1 MSNIYYSY
9 NDISIVPAAIT
20 RVAHRNQCNPFV
32 GEGANSSLPI
42 FTAPMSSIVN
52 LQNVDIYKK
61 NKIIPILPRNISLS
75 LRLKY
80 LDKGYWIALSLK
92 ETEELS
98 LDKLK
103 DNQEY
108 KICIDIANGHMQKL
122 YDLVHS
128 IHISKPNIKIMA
140 GNIANPETI
149 WTAMSAGV
157 DYIRIGIG
165 TGAGCIT
172 SSNTAIHYPIASL
185 IKECIKIR
193 NEWTYT
199 TTKKSNLKIIADG
212 GIRNYNDVIKALAL
226 GADYVMIGS
235 VFASCMESN
244 KQIWIDAEPYGEEG
258 YTAPD
263 PDNGLIMGL
272 KDDWKHGT
280 NITPLFH
287 EFHGMASKQG
297 QRDIT
302 GTKFHTAEGIS
313 KFIEITTTIP
323 QWSENMT
330 DYLRSAMSYCD
341 SITLDE
347 FRHKAKIIIISNNT
361 YNSVNK

>member
-9 NDISIVPAAIT
+9 NDISIVPATIT

-140 GNIANPETI
+140 GNIANPTTLHI
-149 WTAMSAGV
+149 AANAGV
-157 DYIRIGIG
+157 DYIRLGIG
-165 TGAGCIT
+165 SGAGCIT
-172 SSNTAIHYPIASL
+172 SSNTAIHYPMASL
-185 IKECIKIR
+185 INDCYRYKKQWDLNIK
-193 NEWTYT
+193 
-199 TTKKSNLKIIADG
+199 LIADG
-212 GIRNYNDVIKALAL
+212 GIRNYSDVVKALAL
-226 GADYVMIGS
+226 GADYVMIGGL
-235 VFASCMESN
+235 FAECVDSN
-244 KQIWIDAEPYGEEG
+244 KDLYIQS
-258 YTAPD
+258 
-263 PDNGLIMGL
+263 NGCYVKANDEDLQKEDIQL
-272 KDDWKHGT
+272 YHK
-280 NITPLFH
+280 FY
-287 EFHGMASKQG
+287 GMASKEG
-297 QRDIT
+297 MNDLHL
-302 GTKFHTAEGIS
+302 KKHTAEGICKYIPIKYDS
-313 KFIEITTTIP
+313 IE
-323 QWSENMT
+323 QWSKNMA
-330 DYLRSAMSYCD
+330 DYLRSAMSYCNAK
-341 SITLDE
+341 TLDR
-347 FRHKAKIIIISNNT
+347 FISRQQYILLSNNAQ
-361 YNSVNK
+361 NAINK

>member
-140 GNIANPETI
+140 GNIANPMTLH
-149 WTAMSAGV
+149 TAANAGV
-157 DYIRIGIG
+157 DYIRLGIG
-165 TGAGCIT
+165 AGAGCIT
-172 SSNTAIHYPIASL
+172 SSNTGIHYPMASL
-185 IKECIKIR
+185 INDCYSYKKQWNLNIK
-193 NEWTYT
+193 
-199 TTKKSNLKIIADG
+199 LIADG
-212 GIRNYNDVIKALAL
+212 GIRNYSDVVKALAL
-226 GADYVMIGS
+226 GADYVMIGGL
-235 VFASCMESN
+235 FAECVDSN
-244 KQIWIDAEPYGEEG
+244 KDLYIQS
-258 YTAPD
+258 
-263 PDNGLIMGL
+263 NGCYVKANDEDLQKEDIQL
-272 KDDWKHGT
+272 YHK
-280 NITPLFH
+280 FY
-287 EFHGMASKQG
+287 GMASKESIN
-297 QRDIT
+297 DLHL
-302 GTKFHTAEGIS
+302 KKHTAEGICKYIPIKYDS
-313 KFIEITTTIP
+313 IE
-323 QWSENMT
+323 QWSENMA

-347 FRHKAKIIIISNNT
+347 FRNKAKIIIISNNT

>member
-52 LQNVDIYKK
+52 LNNIDTYVK
-61 NKIIPILPRNISLS
+61 NHITPIIPRNIPFEE
-75 LRLKY
+75 RLNLCK
-80 LDKGYWIALSLK
+80 LGYWIAM
-92 ETEELS
+92 S
-98 LDKLK
+98 LDEFKNLDSSKIDK
-103 DNQEY
+103 DFPC
-108 KICIDIANGHMQKL
+108 KICIDIANGHMASL
-122 YDLVHS
+122 YNAIKGVKKKFPS
-128 IHISKPNIKIMA
+128 IIIMT
-140 GNIANPETI
+140 GNIANPMTLH
-149 WTAMSAGV
+149 TAANAGV
-157 DYIRIGIG
+157 DYIRLGIG
-165 TGAGCIT
+165 AGAGCIT
-172 SSNTAIHYPIASL
+172 SSNTGIHYPMVSL
-185 IKECIKIR
+185 INDCYSYKKQWNLNIK
-193 NEWTYT
+193 
-199 TTKKSNLKIIADG
+199 LIADG

-263 PDNGLIMGL
+263 PDNGLIMRL

-323 QWSENMT
+323 QWSENMA

-341 SITLDE
+341 SLTLDE
-347 FRHKAKIIIISNNT
+347 FRNKAKIIIISNNT

>member
-20 RVAHRNQCNPFV
+20 KVAHRNQCNPFV

-140 GNIANPETI
+140 GNIANPMTLH
-149 WTAMSAGV
+149 TAANAGV
-157 DYIRIGIG
+157 DYIRLGIG
-165 TGAGCIT
+165 AGAGCIT
-172 SSNTAIHYPIASL
+172 SSNTGIHYPMASL
-185 IKECIKIR
+185 INDCYSYKKQWDLNIK
-193 NEWTYT
+193 
-199 TTKKSNLKIIADG
+199 LIADG
-212 GIRNYNDVIKALAL
+212 GIRNYSDVVKALAL
-226 GADYVMIGS
+226 GADYVMIGGL
-235 VFASCMESN
+235 FAECVDSN
-244 KQIWIDAEPYGEEG
+244 KDLYIQS
-258 YTAPD
+258 
-263 PDNGLIMGL
+263 NGCYVKANDEDLQKEDIQL
-272 KDDWKHGT
+272 YHK
-280 NITPLFH
+280 FY
-287 EFHGMASKQG
+287 GMASKEG
-297 QRDIT
+297 MNDLHL
-302 GTKFHTAEGIS
+302 KKHTAEGMCKYIPIKYDS
-313 KFIEITTTIP
+313 IE

-330 DYLRSAMSYCD
+330 GYLRSAMSYCD

-347 FRHKAKIIIISNNT
+347 FRNKTEIIIISNNT

>member
-9 NDISIVPAAIT
+9 NDISIVPATIT

-140 GNIANPETI
+140 GNIANPMTLHI
-149 WTAMSAGV
+149 AANAGV
-157 DYIRIGIG
+157 DYIRLGIG
-165 TGAGCIT
+165 SGAGCIT
-172 SSNTAIHYPIASL
+172 SSNTAIHYPMASL
-185 IKECIKIR
+185 INDCYRYKKQWDLNIK
-193 NEWTYT
+193 
-199 TTKKSNLKIIADG
+199 LIADG
-212 GIRNYNDVIKALAL
+212 GIRNYSDVVKALAL
-226 GADYVMIGS
+226 GADYVMIGGL
-235 VFASCMESN
+235 FAECVDSN
-244 KQIWIDAEPYGEEG
+244 KDLYIQS
-258 YTAPD
+258 
-263 PDNGLIMGL
+263 NGCYVKANDEDLQKEDIKL
-272 KDDWKHGT
+272 YHK
-280 NITPLFH
+280 FY
-287 EFHGMASKQG
+287 GMASKEG
-297 QRDIT
+297 MNDLHL
-302 GTKFHTAEGIS
+302 KKHTAEGICKYIPIKYDS
-313 KFIEITTTIP
+313 IE
-323 QWSENMT
+323 QWSENMAN
-330 DYLRSAMSYCD
+330 YLRSAMSYCNAK
-341 SITLDE
+341 TLDG
-347 FRHKAKIIIISNNT
+347 FIGKQQCILLSNNAQ
-361 YNSVNK
+361 NAINK

>member
-9 NDISIVPAAIT
+9 NDISIVPATIT

-32 GEGANSSLPI
+32 GEGADSSLPI

-122 YDLVHS
+122 YNLVHS

-140 GNIANPETI
+140 GNIANPTTLHI
-149 WTAMSAGV
+149 AANAGV
-157 DYIRIGIG
+157 DYIGLGIG
-165 TGAGCIT
+165 SGTGCIT
-172 SSNTAIHYPIASL
+172 SSNTAIHYPMASL
-185 IKECIKIR
+185 INDCYRYKKQWDLNIK
-193 NEWTYT
+193 
-199 TTKKSNLKIIADG
+199 LIADG
-212 GIRNYNDVIKALAL
+212 GIRNYDDVIHP
-226 GADYVMIGS
+226 
-235 VFASCMESN
+235 
-244 KQIWIDAEPYGEEG
+244 EPE
-258 YTAPD
+258 PI
-263 PDNGLIMGL
+263 PNLI
-272 KDDWKHGT
+272 
-280 NITPLFH
+280 
-287 EFHGMASKQG
+287 
-297 QRDIT
+297 
-302 GTKFHTAEGIS
+302 
-313 KFIEITTTIP
+313 
-323 QWSENMT
+323 
-330 DYLRSAMSYCD
+330 
-341 SITLDE
+341 
-347 FRHKAKIIIISNNT
+347 
-361 YNSVNK
+361 

>member
-9 NDISIVPAAIT
+9 NDISIVPATST

-140 GNIANPETI
+140 GNIANPTTLHI
-149 WTAMSAGV
+149 AANAGV
-157 DYIRIGIG
+157 DYIRLGIG
-165 TGAGCIT
+165 SGAGCIT
-172 SSNTAIHYPIASL
+172 SSNTAIHYPMASL
-185 IKECIKIR
+185 INDCYRYKKQWDLNIK
-193 NEWTYT
+193 
-199 TTKKSNLKIIADG
+199 LIADG
-212 GIRNYNDVIKALAL
+212 GIRNYDDVIKALAL
-226 GADYVMIGS
+226 GADYVMIGGL
-235 VFASCMESN
+235 FAECVDSN
-244 KQIWIDAEPYGEEG
+244 KDLYIQS
-258 YTAPD
+258 
-263 PDNGLIMGL
+263 NGCYVKANDEDLQKEDIQL
-272 KDDWKHGT
+272 YHK
-280 NITPLFH
+280 FY
-287 EFHGMASKQG
+287 GMASKEG
-297 QRDIT
+297 MNDLHL
-302 GTKFHTAEGIS
+302 KKHTAEGICKYIS
-313 KFIEITTTIP
+313 IKYDSIE
-323 QWSENMT
+323 QWSKNMA
-330 DYLRSAMSYCD
+330 DYLRSAMSYCNAK
-341 SITLDE
+341 TLDR
-347 FRHKAKIIIISNNT
+347 FISRQQYILLSNNAQ
-361 YNSVNK
+361 NAINK

>member
-9 NDISIVPAAIT
+9 NDISIVPATIT

-122 YDLVHS
+122 YNLVHS

-140 GNIANPETI
+140 GNIANPTTLHI
-149 WTAMSAGV
+149 AANAGV
-157 DYIRIGIG
+157 DYIRLGIG
-165 TGAGCIT
+165 SGAGCIT
-172 SSNTAIHYPIASL
+172 SSNTAIHYPMASL
-185 IKECIKIR
+185 INDCYRYKKQWDLNIK
-193 NEWTYT
+193 
-199 TTKKSNLKIIADG
+199 LIADG
-212 GIRNYNDVIKALAL
+212 GIRNYSDVVKALAL
-226 GADYVMIGS
+226 GADYVMIGGL
-235 VFASCMESN
+235 FAECVGSN
-244 KQIWIDAEPYGEEG
+244 KDLYIQS
-258 YTAPD
+258 
-263 PDNGLIMGL
+263 NGCYVKANDEDLQKEDIQL
-272 KDDWKHGT
+272 YHK
-280 NITPLFH
+280 FY
-287 EFHGMASKQG
+287 GMASKEG
-297 QRDIT
+297 MNDLHL
-302 GTKFHTAEGIS
+302 KKHTAEGICKYIPIKYDS
-313 KFIEITTTIP
+313 IE
-323 QWSENMT
+323 QWSENMV

-341 SITLDE
+341 SLTLNE
-347 FRHKAKIIIISNNT
+347 FRNKAEIIIISNNT